1 MCVINEFI
9 AESMPREEIA
19 KIIESTQADEIFSQP
34 NFSILTLYPVHVI
47 VRDFQSQEE
56 FLNQNVY
63 YFLKVLCKVNERD

>member
-19 KIIESTQADEIFSQP
+19 QIIESTQADEIFSQP